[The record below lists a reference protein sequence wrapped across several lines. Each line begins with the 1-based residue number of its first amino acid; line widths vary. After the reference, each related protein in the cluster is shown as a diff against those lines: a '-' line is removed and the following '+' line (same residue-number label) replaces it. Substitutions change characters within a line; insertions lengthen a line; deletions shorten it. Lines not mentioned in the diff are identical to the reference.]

1 MLPQLAF
8 LQGLRP
14 PRSLF
19 GFSRR
24 LKPRATTTARRCQ
37 RKSVPRRRFQR
48 PAFPYGPNRAR
59 TPNPLADPGAGDDRP
74 RPTHSERESI
84 VCPKREAHQAIYRHH
99 AKNWPDASNSLT
111 VSSAPKYPNTHRKSQ
126 RGERNIRGQNV
137 GRRDTEEDMQN
148 GINENKH
155 PSRAEGEDP
164 TKCPRELPNCFP
176 LD

>member
-14 PRSLF
+14 PALIVWF
-19 GFSRR
+19 FPPVETAGYNDG
-24 LKPRATTTARRCQ
+24 TTMSK
-37 RKSVPRRRFQR
+37 KSVPRRRFQR